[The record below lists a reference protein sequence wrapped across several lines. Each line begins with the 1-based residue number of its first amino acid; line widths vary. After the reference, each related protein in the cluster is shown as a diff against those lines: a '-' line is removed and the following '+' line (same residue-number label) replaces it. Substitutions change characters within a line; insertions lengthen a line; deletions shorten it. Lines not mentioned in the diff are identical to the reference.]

1 MNKNSF
7 SGVEIAVSIT
17 TSSSFNLIHL
27 TQAAALPIGLTSV
40 SEN

>member
-7 SGVEIAVSIT
+7 SGVAIATSIT
-17 TSSSFNLIHL
+17 TSLSFNLIHL
-27 TQAAALPIGLTSV
+27 TQAAVLPIGLTSV

>member
-17 TSSSFNLIHL
+17 TSSSFNFIHL